1 MFELVKNS
9 DLIFTVKRLDKDVDI
24 KVNFGIM
31 SEIKLE
37 KADNKLKTK
46 DFVFTNKENNTVEM
60 KCLNNSVPGLDKS
73 LIITSIDRKKV
84 KNVEEILYLIKKE
97 LLKNNDLINLSVL
110 IEGYFSDNKE
120 EKKVFG
126 IKIS

>member
-1 MFELVKNS
+1 
-9 DLIFTVKRLDKDVDI
+9 
-24 KVNFGIM
+24 
-31 SEIKLE
+31 
-37 KADNKLKTK
+37 
-46 DFVFTNKENNTVEM
+46 M

-73 LIITSIDRKKV
+73 LIITSFDRKKV

-97 LLKNNDLINLSVL
+97 LLKNNDVINLSFL
-110 IEGYFSDNKE
+110 IEGYYPDNKE